1 MLATRLGITAK
12 PIDRSPGPQR
22 NYKRTTLQSLGP
34 DEWVPF
40 AAPRLDALDPQKKH
54 VSLAEYAGRNVVI
67 IFYLGQECA
76 HCLEQLQAVAKRKE
90 DFEKRN
96 TAVLAV
102 SSNKPEDNA
111 DSLQIKSL
119 PFRPLSDQRF
129 ENAKRFLSYD
139 DFERLEL
146 HSTLLVDA
154 KGRVRWAQRGGDP
167 FTDFD
172 RLLQEIDRVNKKA
185 E

>member
-1 MLATRLGITAK
+1 MPTSGKAV
-12 PIDRSPGPQR
+12 DVSPGPQR
-22 NYKRTTLQSLGP
+22 NYKKTTLSEMGP
-34 DEWVPF
+34 DLWTPF
-40 AAPRLDALDPQKKH
+40 AAPRIDALDPQKKR
-54 VSLAEYAGRNVVI
+54 VTLQEYAGRNVVL

-76 HCLEQLQAVAKRKE
+76 HCLEQLQAVAKRKD

-96 TAVLAV
+96 TAVLAL
-102 SSNKPEDNA
+102 SSNEPEDNA
-111 DSLQIKSL
+111 DSVKIKAV
-119 PFRPLSDQRF
+119 PFRLLSDERF

-146 HSTLLVDA
+146 HSTVLIDA
-154 KGRVRWAQRGGDP
+154 KGKVRWAQRGGDP

-172 RLLQEIDRVNKKA
+172 RLFKEIDRMNKFV

>member
-1 MLATRLGITAK
+1 M
-12 PIDRSPGPQR
+12 
-22 NYKRTTLQSLGP
+22 TL
-34 DEWVPF
+34 E
-40 AAPRLDALDPQKKH
+40 
-54 VSLAEYAGRNVVI
+54 EYAGRNVVL

-76 HCLEQLQAVAKRKE
+76 HCLEQLQAVSKRKE

-96 TAVLAV
+96 TAVLAM

-111 DSLQIKSL
+111 DSVKIKAL
-119 PFRPLSDQRF
+119 PFRLLSDDRF
-129 ENAKRFLSYD
+129 ENAKRWLSYD

-146 HSTLLVDA
+146 HATVLIDA
-154 KGRVRWAQRGGDP
+154 KGKVRWAQRGGDP

-172 RLLQEIDRVNKKA
+172 RLFKEIDRINKSA